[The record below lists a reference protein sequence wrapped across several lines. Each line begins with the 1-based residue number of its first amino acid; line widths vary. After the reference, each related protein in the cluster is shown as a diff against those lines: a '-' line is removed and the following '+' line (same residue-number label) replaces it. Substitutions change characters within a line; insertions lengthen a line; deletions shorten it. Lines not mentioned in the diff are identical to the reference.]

1 MLGLLQLNTGKTHNS
16 APPSELCIASAA
28 AGEVV
33 AILQRRSVDVVA
45 CMAEG
50 DEAMLRSRPNSTRQV
65 QPTMMFCQISHGL
78 VSRPLFVCWPLVSHV
93 PGPRNAKCCFR
104 HVSLLS

>member
-1 MLGLLQLNTGKTHNS
+1 VLGLLQLNTEH
-16 APPSELCIASAA
+16 CIASAA

-50 DEAMLRSRPNSTRQV
+50 DEAALRSRPNSTRQV
-65 QPTMMFCQISHGL
+65 PTMMLCQVSL
-78 VSRPLFVCWPLVSHV
+78 VQGTPSFV
-93 PGPRNAKCCFR
+93 R